1 MKRLASLVAF
11 ALLVPLSASASPS
24 AHTRS
29 SRHPAAKAEPAHAA
43 APKPASRPGNTAA
56 KPRHARAQTRGHAD
70 LGHHEPSVTRGV
82 LVTKVS
88 TRHVERS
95 SSDADHADR
104 RGAAHPAHGAK
115 RDDKRSEH
123 VERGA
128 KKPLPLLPAAALQRV
143 DARELGE
150 GAAKAAPR
158 PGHDRHDRR
167 GAKPEDKA
175 SKAAPKLAA
184 PAKEG
189 AKEGGCPKTAAE
201 RQPKAAARECLHDP
215 VELVRGAELDRFALQ
230 RCEGGLAPLA
240 LERLS
245 VALRPSQ
252 VARPVLD
259 LRSTPRPGSLSKK
272 AKSAHEVA
280 KAGKAEAEKD
290 VLPPHIKR
298 VDPGLAER
306 LDLIA
311 THFQK
316 PGRPVRVS
324 VVSGYRPASAGS
336 QHAHGRAMDIRVEG
350 VENEELVAF
359 CKSIPDTG
367 CGYYPN
373 SSFVHVDVRDP
384 GAGHVSWIDAS
395 GPGEAPR
402 YVTEWPLKGAK
413 PASEPPAVTGGD
425 EHPATTPPDEVA
437 KEPAS
442 SDKPEAPKGAKPQE
456 LLDGVRD

>member
-1 MKRLASLVAF
+1 V
-11 ALLVPLSASASPS
+11 
-24 AHTRS
+24 
-29 SRHPAAKAEPAHAA
+29 
-43 APKPASRPGNTAA
+43 
-56 KPRHARAQTRGHAD
+56 
-70 LGHHEPSVTRGV
+70 GHHEPSVTRGV

-88 TRHVERS
+88 ARHVERPS
-95 SSDADHADR
+95 AGPDRADR
-104 RGAAHPAHGAK
+104 HAHLANKREEQRPSPA
-115 RDDKRSEH
+115 SI
-123 VERGA
+123 ERTSHGA
-128 KKPLPLLPAAALQRV
+128 KKPLPLLPAAALQRAS
-143 DARELGE
+143 ARELGE

-158 PGHDRHDRR
+158 PGHEPR

-175 SKAAPKLAA
+175 PKAAPKPAA
-184 PAKEG
+184 A
-189 AKEGGCPKTAAE
+189 AKEGGCPKTAA
-201 RQPKAAARECLHDP
+201 QPKAARECLHDP
-215 VELVRGAELDRFALQ
+215 VELVRGAEIDRFALQ

-272 AKSAHEVA
+272 AKSAHEVG
-280 KAGKAEAEKD
+280 KAGKAEAEKRED
-290 VLPPHIKR
+290 VLPSQIKR

-311 THFQK
+311 GHFQK
-316 PGRPVRVS
+316 PGRPLRVS

-395 GPGEAPR
+395 GPGESPH
-402 YVTEWPLKGAK
+402 YVTEWPLKAAK
-413 PASEPPAVTGGD
+413 PSEPPAVTGGD
-425 EHPATTPPDEVA
+425 EHPASTPPEVA
-437 KEPAS
+437 KEP
-442 SDKPEAPKGAKPQE
+442 EAPKGGKPQE
-456 LLDGVRD
+456 LIDGVRD

>member
-29 SRHPAAKAEPAHAA
+29 SRHPAAKSEPAHAA
-43 APKPASRPGNTAA
+43 AAPKPTA

-70 LGHHEPSVTRGV
+70 VGHHEPSVTRGV
-82 LVTKVS
+82 LVSKVS
-88 TRHVERS
+88 SRHVERPS
-95 SSDADHADR
+95 ADEGQGRRASHATK
-104 RGAAHPAHGAK
+104 H
-115 RDDKRSEH
+115 DDKRPS
-123 VERGA
+123 VERPA

-158 PGHDRHDRR
+158 PGHERREHR
-167 GAKPEDKA
+167 GAKEDKTHA
-175 SKAAPKLAA
+175 PKLAAPKLA

-272 AKSAHEVA
+272 AKSAHDA
-280 KAGKAEAEKD
+280 KAGKAEADKD
-290 VLPPHIKR
+290 VLPPQIKR

-311 THFQK
+311 THFQR

-350 VENEELVAF
+350 VENEQLVAF

-402 YVTEWPLKGAK
+402 YVTEWPLKAAK
-413 PASEPPAVTGGD
+413 PAAAEPPAVTGGD
-425 EHPATTPPDEVA
+425 EHPAPPPPDEVA
-437 KEPAS
+437 KEPSAPPA
-442 SDKPEAPKGAKPQE
+442 DKTDPPKGAKPQE